1 MPLRWRPDARGG
13 RHTPWMPNSILPEVP
28 EAIWRQ
34 LGVTY
39 GVLDVLMPEVVLE
52 GARIDALIRELEPGG
67 MAKHM
72 RMDRE
77 RHLGSLAEA
86 TDHPAKADRAHGRAA
101 LAHEYVAARLL
112 LAL

>member
-1 MPLRWRPDARGG
+1 
-13 RHTPWMPNSILPEVP
+13 MPNSVLPEVP

-34 LGVTY
+34 LGVTH

-52 GARIDALIRELEPGG
+52 GARIDALVRELEPGG

-72 RMDRE
+72 RMNRE
-77 RHLGSLAEA
+77 WHFSSLAEA
-86 TDHPAKADRAHGRAA
+86 TDHPAKADRAHRGGA
-101 LAHEYVAARLL
+101 LAHEHVAARLL